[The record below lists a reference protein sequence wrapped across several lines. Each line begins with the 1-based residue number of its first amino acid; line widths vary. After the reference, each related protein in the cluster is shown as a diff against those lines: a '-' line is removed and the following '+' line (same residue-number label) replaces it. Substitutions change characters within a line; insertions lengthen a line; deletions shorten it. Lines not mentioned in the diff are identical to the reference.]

1 MLSLSNKLKLANP
14 ISTPIETGGN
24 WILSAGTWNDSGLW
38 VDSETWKDL

>member
-1 MLSLSNKLKLANP
+1 MLGLKIKLGSKP

-38 VDSETWKDL
+38 VDSETWID